1 MTAKERGKPM
11 KISKTRILVECGLM
25 VALAMVLSFIP
36 IFEMPMGGSV
46 TLCSMAPIVLIS
58 FWHGWKWGI
67 LAGGV
72 NGVIQ
77 LLRGIKNV
85 MICKTIW
92 AMIGCI
98 LLDYLIAFT
107 AMGLSC
113 VFARGFKHRLV
124 GVGVG
129 TAVAGLIRYAC
140 SFLSGIL
147 IWGEYA
153 PEDMPVWLYSLTYNG
168 SYMIP
173 EIILTVLVVVLI
185 IKKFPR
191 RDFVE

>member
-1 MTAKERGKPM
+1 M
-11 KISKTRILVECGLM
+11 KISKTRIMVECGLM

-36 IFEMPMGGSV
+36 IFEMPMGGSI
-46 TLCSMAPIVLIS
+46 TLCGMAPIVLIS
-58 FWHGWKWGI
+58 FWHGWKWGV
-67 LAGGV
+67 LAGGA

-77 LLRGIKNV
+77 LILGIKNV
-85 MICKTIW
+85 MVCKTVW

-107 AMGLSC
+107 VMGLCC
-113 VFARGFKHRLV
+113 VFAKRFRNRSV
-124 GVGVG
+124 GIGVG
-129 TAVAGLIRYAC
+129 TAAAGLIRYAC

-173 EIILTVLVVVLI
+173 EIILTVIVVVI
-185 IKKFPR
+185 IMKKFPR